1 LKKIIFFNSNVKINI
16 YDSINKLEV
25 DCSKIF
31 INQLN
36 KGLCIVPGGNTPK
49 KIFEIIQGNKN
60 LLNNREIL
68 LSDDRLVDVKSH
80 LSNYKML
87 NQDLNISY
95 KNNFPISYF
104 NYLHSSTL
112 ENLEKHISLLSE
124 NKNIVCSF
132 LGIGSDAH
140 TASLF
145 PNNQDNVNQKHSCF
159 LVKNDF
165 DDFKRFTLSYNTLLS
180 SQKIVFI
187 VTGENKNLALKNIF
201 SKRKDFDNFPAQKFL
216 YDHPNVEIFCDSKA
230 FININI

>member
-1 LKKIIFFNSNVKINI
+1 MKKIIFFNSNVKINI

-87 NQDLNISY
+87 NQ
-95 KNNFPISYF
+95 
-104 NYLHSSTL
+104 
-112 ENLEKHISLLSE
+112 
-124 NKNIVCSF
+124 
-132 LGIGSDAH
+132 
-140 TASLF
+140 
-145 PNNQDNVNQKHSCF
+145 
-159 LVKNDF
+159 
-165 DDFKRFTLSYNTLLS
+165 
-180 SQKIVFI
+180 
-187 VTGENKNLALKNIF
+187 
-201 SKRKDFDNFPAQKFL
+201 
-216 YDHPNVEIFCDSKA
+216 VEVDMI
-230 FININI
+230 